1 MDDVSWGALAAALTL
16 LGGLCTW
23 YAFRRRGTA
32 AGLRGAG
39 LTLVPAALWLTGTL
53 ELLGDVGSAVGR
65 WAGDFVLD
73 PAAWVG
79 IVLAGLAVVLWVVS
93 GVLAARGG
101 GAPTERAP
109 RRSAELPEGRAPKAG
124 PAVSSGGSGDPE
136 MDEIEALLRKRGI
149 Q

>member
-1 MDDVSWGALAAALTL
+1 VDDVSWGALAAALTL
-16 LGGLCTW
+16 LGGLYTW

-39 LTLVPAALWLTGTL
+39 LTLVPPALWLTGTL
-53 ELLGDVGSAVGR
+53 ELLGEVGSAIGS

-79 IVLAGLAVVLWVVS
+79 IVLAGLAVVCWVVS
-93 GVLAARGG
+93 GLLAARGVG
-101 GAPTERAP
+101 GAPQERARP
-109 RRSAELPEGRAPKAG
+109 AQPGRLPQGKATEAG
-124 PAVSSGGSGDPE
+124 PAVSSGDPE